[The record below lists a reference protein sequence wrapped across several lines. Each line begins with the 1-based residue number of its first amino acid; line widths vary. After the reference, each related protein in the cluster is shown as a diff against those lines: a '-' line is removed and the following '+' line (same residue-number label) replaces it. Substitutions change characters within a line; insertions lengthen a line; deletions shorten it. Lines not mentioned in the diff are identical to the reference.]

1 MLPVIAALEPLAVP
15 LSIDTCKP
23 EVAEQAL
30 AAGCVMVNDV
40 TGLQDPNMR
49 QVVARSKAAAC
60 IMHMRGSPRTMQNDP
75 QYDDVVREVRCFF
88 AEQIRACER
97 AGLEPARLLLDP
109 GFGFGKTLQHNL
121 DLLRNLDELRVHD
134 LPLLVGLSRKSML
147 GKLTGREVDQREVAS
162 AVVAALAVER
172 GANMLRVHDVESTR
186 DAVAIAK
193 ALASATVGEEL

>member
-1 MLPVIAALEPLAVP
+1 M
-15 LSIDTCKP
+15 
-23 EVAEQAL
+23 
-30 AAGCVMVNDV
+30 
-40 TGLQDPNMR
+40 
-49 QVVARSKAAAC
+49 
-60 IMHMRGSPRTMQNDP
+60 
-75 QYDDVVREVRCFF
+75 VREVRCFF

-186 DAVAIAK
+186 DAVAIAE
-193 ALASATVGEEL
+193 ALASATVGEER